1 MSMLLLRGRL
11 LSFHRAPQS
20 IDDTQSYLY
29 IEDGGLLLED
39 GIITAIGDYAA
50 IRKSAPHD
58 IEEKDHR
65 PHLIVPGL
73 IDLHMHFPQMQVIGS
88 YAANL
93 LEWLNTYTFPE
104 ECRFVETAHAQR
116 IATHFYDELI
126 RHGTTTAAA
135 YCSVHKTSADA
146 FFAEAMKRNMLMV
159 GGKVMMDRNAP
170 QGLMDT
176 PQTAYDETR
185 QVIAEWNGKGRNH
198 VAITPRFAIT
208 STPKQMEAAQ
218 ALAQEFPD
226 LFIQTHL
233 SENLDEIKYTCELY
247 PDAIDY
253 TDIYVRYGLMGKK
266 TLLGHAIHLS
276 DREADVLSDTGA
288 VAVHCPT
295 SNLFIGSGLF
305 PMKKLQRREKPVRI
319 AVATDIGGGSSYSM
333 LRTMDEAYKIQQLL
347 GERLNPLESWYLMTL
362 GNAQALSMSDRI
374 GTLDVG
380 TDADI
385 TVLNASATP
394 AMALKMEV
402 VRSLTEELFLM
413 LTMGDDR
420 TVEETYIS
428 GVPSKTII

>member
-11 LSFHRAPQS
+11 LSFKRAPHS
-20 IDDTQSYLY
+20 IDDTDSYLY
-29 IEDGGLLLED
+29 IEDGGLLIED
-39 GIITAIGDYAA
+39 GRISAIGDYAD
-50 IRKSAPHD
+50 IRKTTHDD

-104 ECRFVETAHAQR
+104 ECRFVESAHAQR

-146 FFAEAMKRNMLMV
+146 FFTEAMKRNMLMV

-170 QGLMDT
+170 QGLLDT
-176 PQTAYDETR
+176 PELGYDETR
-185 QVIAEWNGKGRNH
+185 QVIADWHGKGRNH

-276 DREADVLSDTGA
+276 DREADVLSETGA

-305 PMKKLQRREKPVRI
+305 PMKALQRREKPVRI

-362 GNAQALSMSDRI
+362 GNAQALSMADRI

-385 TVLNASATP
+385 TVLNASSTP

-402 VRSLTEELFLM
+402 VRNLTEELFLM

-420 TVEETYIS
+420 TVVETYIAGTAAKS
-428 GVPSKTII
+428 II